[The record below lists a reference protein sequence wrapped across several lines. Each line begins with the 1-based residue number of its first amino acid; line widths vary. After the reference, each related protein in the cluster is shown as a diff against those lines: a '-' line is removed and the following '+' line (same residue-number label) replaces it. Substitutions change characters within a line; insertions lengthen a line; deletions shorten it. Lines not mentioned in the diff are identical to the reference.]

1 MIQLFLMICWAMS
14 FLAILA
20 LPQEMKKSKIT
31 SFKKKALVTIHPN
44 DDIIYYFV
52 GNCYEKMYLLRK
64 LLYIIRSI

>member
-20 LPQEMKKSKIT
+20 LTQEMKKSKIT

-44 DDIIYYFV
+44 DDII
-52 GNCYEKMYLLRK
+52 
-64 LLYIIRSI
+64 